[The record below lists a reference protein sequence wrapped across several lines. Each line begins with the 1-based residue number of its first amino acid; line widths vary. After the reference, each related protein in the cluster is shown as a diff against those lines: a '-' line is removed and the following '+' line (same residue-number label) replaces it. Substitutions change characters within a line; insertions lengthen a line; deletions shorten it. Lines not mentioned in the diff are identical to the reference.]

1 VSIRTALAVHVTR
14 ATWLGEAERHDGEGG
29 RHVLDLEGGIECV
42 NQQHVGMKR
51 AGGLAELEVGV

>member
-1 VSIRTALAVHVTR
+1 MTR